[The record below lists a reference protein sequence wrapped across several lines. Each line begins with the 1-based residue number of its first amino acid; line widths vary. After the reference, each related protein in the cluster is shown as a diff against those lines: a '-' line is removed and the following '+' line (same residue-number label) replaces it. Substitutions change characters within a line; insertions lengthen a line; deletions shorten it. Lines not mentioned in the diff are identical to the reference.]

1 MIENKIKLIE
11 EINFKLSVLNY
22 SLRSHIV
29 FFLLRLLF
37 VFLFICFINFIPST
51 TISINIMLNIVIS
64 LVFFLSCL
72 VFKLESTILIKELRK
87 HNGSNNAINKL
98 KEKRAELFKS
108 ISNKEL
114 ISFKSKKINLNT
126 IVEREIEQR
135 TKQTQKTTVEA
146 LFLEEIIKKEKE
158 FEDSKII
165 NN

>member
-11 EINFKLSVLNY
+11 EINFKLSALNY
-22 SLRSHIV
+22 SLCSHIV
-29 FFLLRLLF
+29 FFLLKLLF
-37 VFLFICFINFIPST
+37 VFLFVFFINFIASI
-51 TISINIMLNIVIS
+51 TISITIMLNIVIS
-64 LVFFLSCL
+64 LVLFLSCI
-72 VFKLESTILIKELRK
+72 VFKSESTILIKESRK

-114 ISFKSKKINLNT
+114 INFKSKKINLNT
-126 IVEREIEQR
+126 MVEREIEQR
-135 TKQTQKTTVEA
+135 TKQTQETTVEA

-158 FEDSKII
+158 FENTKIT